1 MSNRTRIRSR
11 YGVTDYAWRKLRDCE
26 KILHK
31 WSEDECNGRIQ
42 WDDETGEPHL
52 YRRDRWGDYTAKG
65 RPTFNFEDYALD
77 RARKTAQRFGLKIY
91 HQSDPRGCA
100 LYVYRP
106 EDLNGSSIESVYSTQ
121 ALAIC

>member
-42 WDDETGEPHL
+42 WDDDTGEPHL
-52 YRRDRWGDYTAKG
+52 YRKDRWGSYTAKDA
-65 RPTFNFEDYALD
+65 PHSTLKTTPWIVP
-77 RARKTAQRFGLKIY
+77 ARLR
-91 HQSDPRGCA
+91 
-100 LYVYRP
+100 
-106 EDLNGSSIESVYSTQ
+106 NGS
-121 ALAIC
+121 A

>member
-31 WSEDECNGRIQ
+31 WCEDECNGRIQ

-52 YRRDRWGDYTAKG
+52 YYKDKWGSYTGRG

-91 HQSDPRGCA
+91 YQSDPRGCA

-106 EDLNGSSIESVYSTQ
+106 EDLNGSPIESVYPTQ

>member
-1 MSNRTRIRSR
+1 MTNRTRARSR

-31 WSEDECNGRIQ
+31 WGEDECNGRIQ

-52 YRRDRWGDYTAKG
+52 YRRDKWGNYTAKG

-77 RARKTAQRFGLKIY
+77 RARKTAQRFGLRIY
-91 HQSDPRGCA
+91 HQSDPRGCV

-106 EDLNGSSIESVYSTQ
+106 EDLNGSPIESVYPTQ